1 MNSQL
6 HDQLVMKFQLAHF
19 VAVNGKPFKFYE
31 DFAKFEKD
39 IHEVNLG
46 SSFLNDT
53 DCRELLQYLTKSII
67 SSNITTLLSN
77 SLMQYYSVH
86 NDGSSSAKTMD
97 EKELYIIK
105 TAHKGDLKFHVMS
118 LEEPSKANEE
128 GLKAALENSIM
139 KLGLNINQK
148 EQEVSQSCF
157 IPNRHRWLKSP
168 KDAF

>member
-1 MNSQL
+1 
-6 HDQLVMKFQLAHF
+6 
-19 VAVNGKPFKFYE
+19 
-31 DFAKFEKD
+31 
-39 IHEVNLG
+39 
-46 SSFLNDT
+46 
-53 DCRELLQYLTKSII
+53 
-67 SSNITTLLSN
+67 
-77 SLMQYYSVH
+77 MQYYSVH

-105 TAHKGDLKFHVMS
+105 TAHKGDVKFHVMS

-139 KLGLNINQK
+139 KLELNINQK
-148 EQEVSQSCF
+148 EQEVSQSCC